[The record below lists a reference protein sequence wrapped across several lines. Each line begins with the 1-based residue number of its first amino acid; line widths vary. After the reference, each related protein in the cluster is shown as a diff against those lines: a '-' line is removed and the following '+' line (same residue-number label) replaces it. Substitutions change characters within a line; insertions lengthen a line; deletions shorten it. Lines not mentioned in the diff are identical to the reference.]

1 MAKIKGVKN
10 DLSKWK
16 IKETDLFSK
25 QVTKASKLASVELQ
39 RDINR
44 RVDKPTNFT
53 RNAVGFKF
61 RYDKN
66 GSKNRIFIKD
76 VQAQYLAP
84 LIDSNKPVDKFVPVP
99 GSTNAF
105 GNIAGLRQR
114 RNLEEVKQRHN
125 GTERTILIKTTA
137 KRNKRI
143 VAIFER
149 NKKRRKTIGSWDKIS
164 DKIFKTVNRVAGTRR

>member
-1 MAKIKGVKN
+1 
-10 DLSKWK
+10 
-16 IKETDLFSK
+16 
-25 QVTKASKLASVELQ
+25 
-39 RDINR
+39 
-44 RVDKPTNFT
+44 
-53 RNAVGFKF
+53 

-164 DKIFKTVNRVAGTRR
+164 DKIFKTVNRVAGARR

>member
-1 MAKIKGVKN
+1 MAKIKGVRE

-16 IKETDLFSK
+16 IKETDVFSK
-25 QVTKASKLASVELQ
+25 KVTKASKLASVELQ

-61 RYDKN
+61 KYDKN

-99 GSTNAF
+99 GATNGF
-105 GNIAGLRQR
+105 GNIAGLKQR
-114 RNLEEVKQRHN
+114 RNLKSVTQVHN
-125 GTERTILIKTTA
+125 GQRRTILIKTTA
-137 KRNKRI
+137 KRNKRV

-149 NKKRRKTIGSWDKIS
+149 NKSRRKTIGSWNKITDKIL
-164 DKIFKTVNRVAGTRR
+164 KTVNRVAGTR

>member
-25 QVTKASKLASVELQ
+25 KVTKASKLASVELQ

-61 RYDKN
+61 
-66 GSKNRIFIKD
+66 
-76 VQAQYLAP
+76 
-84 LIDSNKPVDKFVPVP
+84 
-99 GSTNAF
+99 
-105 GNIAGLRQR
+105 
-114 RNLEEVKQRHN
+114 
-125 GTERTILIKTTA
+125 
-137 KRNKRI
+137 
-143 VAIFER
+143 
-149 NKKRRKTIGSWDKIS
+149 
-164 DKIFKTVNRVAGTRR
+164 